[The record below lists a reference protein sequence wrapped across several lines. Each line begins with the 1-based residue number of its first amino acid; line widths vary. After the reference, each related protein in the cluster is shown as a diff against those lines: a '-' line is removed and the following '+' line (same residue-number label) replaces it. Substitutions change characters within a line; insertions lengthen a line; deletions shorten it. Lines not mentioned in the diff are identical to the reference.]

1 MVIIS
6 RGISYI
12 HTSIDLEIQQMVLN
26 QLNFTDKNICNR
38 NADTQLVYGIDEQ
51 MIELIEAR
59 FQTGS
64 AQVNTNTRF

>member
-1 MVIIS
+1 
-6 RGISYI
+6 
-12 HTSIDLEIQQMVLN
+12 MVLN

-64 AQVNTNTRF
+64 AQGNTNTRF